1 MSAGGEKHHVLSKEE
16 EDESLQAKQLNE
28 TSDNEN
34 LTDEGCTRERR
45 HLSDKII
52 VANGS
57 SLIKDN
63 SCRAATEQPLGGAYS
78 KQRSRSQVRAFP
90 VADNT
95 EIGNESE
102 SYETSTTFPN
112 SASSISSSSS
122 SDQIR
127 LQTEGLQ
134 TNRLSLLS
142 NLAQA
147 RAHAHAHAQRKAPP
161 PLDESLLNQLSCVG
175 ASAAQLTAMVGLPPV
190 LVPQLNPLL
199 SPQSYLRGQ
208 LQLALIAQNRTGFP
222 LDSHMPMAAPQ
233 VPLQVSSQPPS
244 LLGQLQPA
252 SIAQLKSCAR
262 VLRQQIPA
270 HQAPSPPSQTSQ
282 LLEMQLASL
291 AQNLT
296 GFPLFPQVP
305 MTAGSPQQP
314 PFQSSYSPPAQ
325 SAMAL
330 SREYFLLQ
338 QLSASRNPP
347 LVLIAPQAQYQ
358 SRALK
363 LQESN
368 MIKGQIAALLL
379 SQEQAGG
386 KNTTTPGIIP
396 SSANQTDLF
405 LRALAASA
413 NPELNIRHSIQGTPA
428 MAATAAVSAFHHSLP
443 NPTFGNNYGM
453 GFYSSGAASSDVAPR
468 GHFHVQSCTKEKRW
482 VIRYEELKQFQQ
494 VGNICN
500 HATFF
505 HLSRLSGLL
514 PIPNNSCVS
523 SLDKSEETWALS
535 GASWLCRKSQAFLV
549 GDEPA
554 GPVSNA

>member
-1 MSAGGEKHHVLSKEE
+1 MSAGEEHHVL
-16 EDESLQAKQLNE
+16 EDAESLQAKQSNGSYTNASE

-34 LTDEGCTRERR
+34 STDEGCSRERSHR
-45 HLSDKII
+45 SDKIRAI
-52 VANGS
+52 GS
-57 SLIKDN
+57 SFKDN
-63 SCRAATEQPLGGAYS
+63 SCRAATVQPLGGEGKVGSTYS
-78 KQRSRSQVRAFP
+78 KQRSRSQVGAFP
-90 VADNT
+90 FADNT
-95 EIGNESE
+95 EVGNETE

-122 SDQIR
+122 DQIC

-134 TNRLSLLS
+134 NNRLSLLS

-147 RAHAHAHAQRKAPP
+147 RAHAHAQRKA
-161 PLDESLLNQLSCVG
+161 DNQQQRCVG
-175 ASAAQLTAMVGLPPV
+175 ASAAQLSAMVGLPLV

-199 SPQSYLRGQ
+199 SPQSSLRGQ
-208 LQLALIAQNRTGFP
+208 LQLELMAQNRTGFP
-222 LDSHMPMAAPQ
+222 LDSQIPMAPQ
-233 VPLQVSSQPPS
+233 VPLQVFSMPPS
-244 LLGQLQPA
+244 LLQLQQA
-252 SIAQLKSCAR
+252 SIAQLTSCAR

-270 HQAPSPPSQTSQ
+270 RQAPSPPSQTSQ
-282 LLEMQLASL
+282 LLREMQLASL

-296 GFPLFPQVP
+296 GFPLVPQVP

-314 PFQSSYSPPAQ
+314 PFQSSYLPPAQ

-330 SREYFLLQ
+330 SREYTLQ

-358 SRALK
+358 SQALQV
-363 LQESN
+363 QESN
-368 MIKGQIAALLL
+368 MIKDQIAALLL
-379 SQEQAGG
+379 LQQQAGG
-386 KNTTTPGIIP
+386 INTTTPGMIP
-396 SSANQTDLF
+396 SLANQTDLF

-413 NPELNIRHSIQGTPA
+413 NPELNLRNTIQGTPA
-428 MAATAAVSAFHHSLP
+428 MATTAAVSAFHHSLP
-443 NPTFGNNYGM
+443 NPTFRNNYDM
-453 GFYSSGAASSDVAPR
+453 GFFSSGAASSEVAPR
-468 GHFHVQSCTKEKRW
+468 GHFHVQSRTKEKRW

-505 HLSRLSGLL
+505 HHSRLSMT
-514 PIPNNSCVS
+514 IPNNSYVS
-523 SLDKSEETWALS
+523 SLDTSEETWALS